1 MGSDIEI
8 SKSVILFDGYCN
20 LCNSQVNSI
29 LRFDSKKF
37 FYFSN
42 LDSSF
47 SKKVIKENKVE
58 SLEGKTIILFH
69 NNKIIIKSNAA
80 IKIAYLLGGFF
91 KIFIIFKILPNFIR
105 DGIYDVISRNRYRW
119 FGKSDS
125 CYIPKKEILDRFI
138 ND

>member
-42 LDSSF
+42 LDSLF

-58 SLEGKTIILFH
+58 FLEGKTIILYH

-138 ND
+138 NG

>member
-1 MGSDIEI
+1 MASDIEI

-42 LDSSF
+42 LNSSF

-58 SLEGKTIILFH
+58 SLEGKTIILYH

-91 KIFIIFKILPNFIR
+91 KIFIIFKILPNLIR

>member
-8 SKSVILFDGYCN
+8 KKSVILFDGYCN

>member
-58 SLEGKTIILFH
+58 SLEGKTIILYH

-80 IKIAYLLGGFF
+80 IKITYLLGGFF

-105 DGIYDVISRNRYRW
+105 DGIYDIISRNRYRW

-138 ND
+138 NG

>member
-8 SKSVILFDGYCN
+8 NKSVILFDGYCN

-58 SLEGKTIILFH
+58 SLEGKTIILYH

-125 CYIPKKEILDRFI
+125 CYIPQKEILDRFI
-138 ND
+138 NG

>member
-1 MGSDIEI
+1 MASDIEI

-29 LRFDSKKF
+29 LRFDYKKF

-58 SLEGKTIILFH
+58 SLEGNTIILFH

>member
-1 MGSDIEI
+1 MASDIEI

-29 LRFDSKKF
+29 LRFDYKKF

-58 SLEGKTIILFH
+58 SLEGNTIILYH

>member
-29 LRFDSKKF
+29 LRLDSKKF

-58 SLEGKTIILFH
+58 SLEGKTIILYH
-69 NNKIIIKSNAA
+69 NNQIIIKSNAA

-91 KIFIIFKILPNFIR
+91 KIFMIFKILPNFIR

>member
-1 MGSDIEI
+1 MASDIEI

-29 LRFDSKKF
+29 LRFDYKKF

-91 KIFIIFKILPNFIR
+91 KIFIIFKILPNLIR

>member
-58 SLEGKTIILFH
+58 SLEGNTIILYH

>member
-1 MGSDIEI
+1 MASDIEI

-29 LRFDSKKF
+29 LRFDYKKF

-58 SLEGKTIILFH
+58 SLEGNTIILYH

-91 KIFIIFKILPNFIR
+91 KIFIIFKILPNLIR

>member
-29 LRFDSKKF
+29 LRFDFKKF

-58 SLEGKTIILFH
+58 SLEGKTIILYH

-105 DGIYDVISRNRYRW
+105 DGIYDIISRNRYRW

-125 CYIPKKEILDRFI
+125 CYIPKKKILDRFI

>member
-29 LRFDSKKF
+29 LRFDYKKF

-58 SLEGKTIILFH
+58 SLEGNTIILYH

>member
-29 LRFDSKKF
+29 LRFDYKKF

-58 SLEGKTIILFH
+58 SLEGNTIILYH

-105 DGIYDVISRNRYRW
+105 DGVYDVISRNRYRW

>member
-29 LRFDSKKF
+29 LRFDYKKF

-58 SLEGKTIILFH
+58 SLEGNTIILYH

-91 KIFIIFKILPNFIR
+91 KIFMIFKILPNFIR
-105 DGIYDVISRNRYRW
+105 EGIYDVISRNRYRW

>member
-1 MGSDIEI
+1 MASGITVI
-8 SKSVILFDGYCN
+8 KIVILFEGYCN
-20 LCNSQVNSI
+20 FCNRQVNSF

-58 SLEGKTIILFH
+58 SLEGKTIILYH

-91 KIFIIFKILPNFIR
+91 KIFIIFKILPNFVR
-105 DGIYDVISRNRYRW
+105 DWIYDVISRNRYRW

-138 ND
+138 NG

>member
-58 SLEGKTIILFH
+58 SLEGKTIILYH

-105 DGIYDVISRNRYRW
+105 NGIYDVISRNRYHW

-138 ND
+138 NG

>member
-20 LCNSQVNSI
+20 FCNSQVNSI

-58 SLEGKTIILFH
+58 SLEGKTIILYH

-80 IKIAYLLGGFF
+80 IEIAYLLGGFF

-138 ND
+138 NG

>member
-58 SLEGKTIILFH
+58 SLEGKTIILYH

-138 ND
+138 NG

>member
-58 SLEGKTIILFH
+58 SLEGKTIILYH

-80 IKIAYLLGGFF
+80 INIAYLLGGFF

-105 DGIYDVISRNRYRW
+105 NGIYDVISRNRYRW

-138 ND
+138 NG

>member
-29 LRFDSKKF
+29 LRFDYKKF

-58 SLEGKTIILFH
+58 SLEGNTIILYH

-105 DGIYDVISRNRYRW
+105 EGIYDVISRNRYRW

>member
-29 LRFDSKKF
+29 LRLDSKKF

-58 SLEGKTIILFH
+58 SLEGKTIILYH

-105 DGIYDVISRNRYRW
+105 DGIYDVISRNRYHW

-138 ND
+138 NG

>member
-42 LDSSF
+42 LNSSF

-58 SLEGKTIILFH
+58 SLEGNTIILYH

>member
-8 SKSVILFDGYCN
+8 NKSVILFDGYCN

-58 SLEGKTIILFH
+58 SLEGKTIILYH

-138 ND
+138 NG

>member
-29 LRFDSKKF
+29 LRFDFKKF

-58 SLEGKTIILFH
+58 SLEGKTIILYH

-105 DGIYDVISRNRYRW
+105 DGIYDIISRNRYRW

>member
-58 SLEGKTIILFH
+58 SLEGKTIILYH

-105 DGIYDVISRNRYRW
+105 DGIYDIISRNRYRW

-138 ND
+138 NG

>member
-29 LRFDSKKF
+29 LRLDSKKF

-58 SLEGKTIILFH
+58 SLEGNTIILYH

-91 KIFIIFKILPNFIR
+91 KIFMIFKILPNFIR

>member
-8 SKSVILFDGYCN
+8 KKSVILFDGYCN

-42 LDSSF
+42 LNSSF

>member
-1 MGSDIEI
+1 MGSGIKV

-20 LCNSQVNSI
+20 FCNSQVNSI

-58 SLEGKTIILFH
+58 SLEGKTIILYH
-69 NNKIIIKSNAA
+69 NNKYFES
-80 IKIAYLLGGFF
+80 
-91 KIFIIFKILPNFIR
+91 
-105 DGIYDVISRNRYRW
+105 
-119 FGKSDS
+119 
-125 CYIPKKEILDRFI
+125 PKQFYKKFLDRLQLRFI
-138 ND
+138 PRN

>member
-1 MGSDIEI
+1 MASDIEI

-29 LRFDSKKF
+29 LRFDYKKF

-58 SLEGKTIILFH
+58 SLEGNTIILYH

-105 DGIYDVISRNRYRW
+105 DGIYDVISRNRYCW

>member
-1 MGSDIEI
+1 MSLE
-8 SKSVILFDGYCN
+8 
-20 LCNSQVNSI
+20 NSI

-58 SLEGKTIILFH
+58 SLEGKTIILYH

-91 KIFIIFKILPNFIR
+91 KIFIIFKILPSFIR

-138 ND
+138 NG

>member
-8 SKSVILFDGYCN
+8 NKSVILFDGYCN

-29 LRFDSKKF
+29 LRFDSKKI

-58 SLEGKTIILFH
+58 SLEGKTIILYH

-91 KIFIIFKILPNFIR
+91 KIFIIFKILPNFVR
-105 DGIYDVISRNRYRW
+105 DWIYDVISRNRYRW

-138 ND
+138 NG

>member
-29 LRFDSKKF
+29 LRLDSKKF

-58 SLEGKTIILFH
+58 SLEGKTIILYH

-138 ND
+138 NG

>member
-8 SKSVILFDGYCN
+8 KKSVILFDGYCN

-119 FGKSDS
+119 FEKSDS

>member
-8 SKSVILFDGYCN
+8 NKSVILFDGYCN

-42 LDSSF
+42 LDSLF

-58 SLEGKTIILFH
+58 SLEGKTIILYH

-125 CYIPKKEILDRFI
+125 CYIPQKEILDRFI
-138 ND
+138 NG

>member
-1 MGSDIEI
+1 MILYDI
-8 SKSVILFDGYCN
+8 
-20 LCNSQVNSI
+20 
-29 LRFDSKKF
+29 
-37 FYFSN
+37 
-42 LDSSF
+42 
-47 SKKVIKENKVE
+47 IKLIKYNFIRLWK
-58 SLEGKTIILFH
+58 LYNIKY
-69 NNKIIIKSNAA
+69 NKIIIKSNAA

>member
-29 LRFDSKKF
+29 LRFDYKKF

-47 SKKVIKENKVE
+47 SKKIIKENKVE
-58 SLEGKTIILFH
+58 SLEGNTIILYH

>member
-8 SKSVILFDGYCN
+8 NKSVILFDGYCN

-29 LRFDSKKF
+29 LRFDSKKI

-58 SLEGKTIILFH
+58 SLEGKTIILYH

-125 CYIPKKEILDRFI
+125 CYIPQKEILDRFI
-138 ND
+138 NG

>member
-29 LRFDSKKF
+29 LRLDSKKF

-58 SLEGKTIILFH
+58 SLEGKTIILYH

-105 DGIYDVISRNRYRW
+105 DGIYDVISRNRYNW

-138 ND
+138 NG

>member
-1 MGSDIEI
+1 MGSNIEI

-58 SLEGKTIILFH
+58 SLEGKTIILYH

-138 ND
+138 NG